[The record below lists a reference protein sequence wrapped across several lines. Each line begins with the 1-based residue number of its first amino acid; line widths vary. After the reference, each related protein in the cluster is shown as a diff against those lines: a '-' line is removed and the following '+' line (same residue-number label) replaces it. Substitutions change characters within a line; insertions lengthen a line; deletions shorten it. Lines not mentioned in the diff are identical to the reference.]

1 MVVMGGWPESPYP
14 AGSMNSLAKILI
26 DLAIAGVAVTFL
38 ASAAIWLSNEHRK
51 LRGALTKV
59 LKGQPDA
66 MIMAPGRGRAVGYR
80 AETDGLAVTW
90 DTGAWCLV
98 YKGAELVGAE
108 LIIDRVVAAK
118 AFRGEAR
125 KALEQHHGA
134 QGQVL
139 LRLVFD
145 DAQNPD
151 FDLELWRAG
160 DEERGEAV
168 GPEAAIQDAN
178 RWLARV
184 EAILRRPNLSAQ
196 ISRPVPPA
204 PTPPP
209 PAPPTQPP
217 APPPKARDEDETDE
231 FDFGEN

>member
-1 MVVMGGWPESPYP
+1 MVVVGGRPESPYP
-14 AGSMNSLAKILI
+14 AETMNSLAKILI

-59 LKGQPDA
+59 LKGKPDA

-80 AETDGLAVTW
+80 AETDGLAVAW

-118 AFRGEAR
+118 AFRGEPR

-139 LRLVFD
+139 LRLIFD
-145 DAQNPD
+145 DAQHPD

-160 DEERGEAV
+160 DEVRGEAV

-184 EAILRRPNLSAQ
+184 EAILRRPSVSAQ
-196 ISRPVPPA
+196 ISRPAPPD
-204 PTPPP
+204 PTPP
-209 PAPPTQPP
+209 PAPP
-217 APPPKARDEDETDE
+217 PPPSPRPRDEDETDE

>member
-1 MVVMGGWPESPYP
+1 
-14 AGSMNSLAKILI
+14 MNSLAKLLL
-26 DLAIAGVAVTFL
+26 DLALAGVAVTFL

-51 LRGALTKV
+51 LRGALARV

-108 LIIDRVVAAK
+108 LIIDRVVVAK

-139 LRLVFD
+139 LRLIFD
-145 DAQNPD
+145 DAQHPD
-151 FDLELWRAG
+151 FDLELWRTG
-160 DEERGEAV
+160 DEVRGEAV
-168 GPEAAIQDAN
+168 GPEAAIHDAN

-196 ISRPVPPA
+196 ISRPAAPPA
-204 PTPPP
+204 APPAPP
-209 PAPPTQPP
+209 PAPPPT
-217 APPPKARDEDETDE
+217 RVEDETDE